1 MGKPSAEETKNP
13 SWKEI
18 YYALSNSPR
27 PHSENGRLD
36 SLSKSDAAKLQKTSS
51 NLQAMLQE
59 MSVQRYDNDIIAKSL
74 SDRASKSNYR
84 K

>member
-1 MGKPSAEETKNP
+1 MCVGSVRERPATEGPKGVKPSAEETKNP

-36 SLSKSDAAKLQKTSS
+36 SLSKSDAAKLQKISD
-51 NLQAMLQE
+51 NLQATLQE
-59 MSVQRYDNDIIAKSL
+59 MSVQRL
-74 SDRASKSNYR
+74 
-84 K
+84 